1 MEARADSFLDDFS
14 PLSQALVGAI
24 NRGVQAVSASGFF
37 ITIENE
43 KCFRCFDSALDEG
56 HGNVG
61 ISFALDEIRGKE
73 TFRNV
78 CLLAHDNSSS
88 MSAAEIKNKFFFD
101 SVDNIKIVWD
111 YCILSKLEAQ
121 SSSEIM
127 DESDEM
133 QLEIFKQSESF
144 YSRHKTLPA
153 NMDQDIMDLFR
164 YYCARDVILEASK
177 HLAHNNE
184 DTLVDSEKDEDMD
197 TEIIVQD
204 NEFDTLSGCEIFY
217 QKFKGRAGKEVFAL
231 FS

>member
-1 MEARADSFLDDFS
+1 MDARADSFLDDFS
-14 PLSQALVGAI
+14 PLSQSLVGAKSD
-24 NRGVQAVSASGFF
+24 RREQAVSASGFF
-37 ITIENE
+37 ITVENE
-43 KCFRCFDSALDEG
+43 ECFRCFDSALDEG

-61 ISFALDEIRGKE
+61 IWFALDEIRGKE

-133 QLEIFKQSESF
+133 QLEIFKQLESF
-144 YSRHKTLPA
+144 YSQHKTLPPH
-153 NMDQDIMDLFR
+153 MDQDIMDLFR

-177 HLAHNNE
+177 HLAHSNE
-184 DTLVDSEKDEDMD
+184 DMLVDSEKDENEDMD
-197 TEIIVQD
+197 TEIMVQGND
-204 NEFDTLSGCEIFY
+204 FDTLSGCEIFY
-217 QKFKGRAGKEVFAL
+217 QKFNGRAGK
-231 FS
+231 